1 MNKTVSGLFV
11 ALARL
16 LLRLLGRGDKTSVET
31 PIGVPADNFGELPRP
46 ITSRV
51 LLIVYDPFVDALG
64 ARLSEFLHWN
74 SVDDLVNGFLAD
86 IRSVSGGLARYEV
99 VERQDLNE
107 FPAKVDGYRYDAAS
121 YLGVIQGR
129 LPPHVPD
136 EADYQPILTAF
147 NILPRVAAREID
159 EIWLFGFPY
168 AGFYES
174 VMAGAGAFW
183 CNAPPLRGTASC
195 KRRFVLMG
203 FSYERGVGEML
214 ESFGHRA
221 EAILTKAFSHTR
233 GEDNLFERFCRYDR
247 IAPGKAEVGSI
258 HFAPNST
265 RAYEWGNPHPVLS
278 TCYDWFNF
286 PNFTG
291 DVRLVEASEWGGGDI
306 RLHHLWW
313 LKHLPKTAGR
323 THGVANN
330 WWQYVMDPNL
340 IGV

>member
-1 MNKTVSGLFV
+1 MSNRISDFFATLFAFLR
-11 ALARL
+11 ALF
-16 LLRLLGRGDKTSVET
+16 GRGDEADKES
-31 PIGVPADNFGELPRP
+31 PAGAPTDNLSEPPRT
-46 ITSRV
+46 ITNRV
-51 LLIVYDPFVDALG
+51 LLVVYDPLVDALG
-64 ARLSEFLHWN
+64 ARLSEFFHWN
-74 SVDDLVNGFLAD
+74 SVDELVSAFIAD
-86 IRSVSGGLARYEV
+86 IRVASGGLARYEV
-99 VERQDLNE
+99 VERHDLNE
-107 FPAKVDGYRYDAAS
+107 FPAKIDGYRYDAAT
-121 YLGVIQGR
+121 YLAVIQGR
-129 LPPHVPD
+129 LPPHTPD
-136 EADYQPILTAF
+136 EADYQSILTAF
-147 NILPRVAAREID
+147 NIWPRVAAREID
-159 EIWLFGFPY
+159 EVWLFGFPY

-174 VMAGAGAFW
+174 VMAGADSFW
-183 CNAPPLRGTASC
+183 CNAPPLSGASFC
-195 KRRFVLMG
+195 KRRFVIMG

-221 EAILTKAFSHTR
+221 EAILAKVFSHTR
-233 GEDNLFERFCRYDR
+233 GEDNLFERFCRYDK

-265 RAYEWGNPHPVLS
+265 KAYEWDNPHPVLS

-286 PNFTG
+286 PNFMG

-340 IGV
+340 IRR